1 MAGFRKAA
9 DRTLVGRSG
18 PICNSLSVQLVG
30 RLAQWLAR
38 LLYTQL
44 VGGSSPSSPTTFF
57 QRSTRRSPW
66 RWPSA
71 NPPGPLPQCIPKLL
85 VSAHEQLFS
94 GYNADVR
101 RYGKQRSNTAAR
113 SADVPVRSEVRP
125 GQRAGIDPHRTASHR
140 IAPHRTARH
149 RAAPGE
155 GALRWGFADCGRPGR
170 SRNRIL
176 QRPWASPPLP
186 RRCPGGEA
194 VQLGFWASCLHK
206 FGGGTV
212 PVSVANATGVLPPP
226 APSLRAPDAAPARKT
241 SRGQDRPP
249 GLASGADK
257 QLTNSLN

>member
-85 VSAHEQLFS
+85 VSADGQLFS

-113 SADVPVRSEVRP
+113 SADVPFRSEVRP

-140 IAPHRTARH
+140 PTPRRARGRRTPLGFR
-149 RAAPGE
+149 RLRTPGPE
-155 GALRWGFADCGRPGR
+155 PD
-170 SRNRIL
+170 RIL
-176 QRPWASPPLP
+176 QRPLASPPVP
-186 RRCPGGEA
+186 RR
-194 VQLGFWASCLHK
+194 
-206 FGGGTV
+206 
-212 PVSVANATGVLPPP
+212 
-226 APSLRAPDAAPARKT
+226 
-241 SRGQDRPP
+241 
-249 GLASGADK
+249 
-257 QLTNSLN
+257 

>member
-140 IAPHRTARH
+140 IAPHRTASH
-149 RAAPGE
+149 RSTPRRARGRRTPLGFRRLRTPGPEPEPNPPTPVGFTAA
-155 GALRWGFADCGRPGR
+155 A
-170 SRNRIL
+170 
-176 QRPWASPPLP
+176 PPLP
-186 RRCPGGEA
+186 RR
-194 VQLGFWASCLHK
+194 
-206 FGGGTV
+206 
-212 PVSVANATGVLPPP
+212 
-226 APSLRAPDAAPARKT
+226 
-241 SRGQDRPP
+241 
-249 GLASGADK
+249 
-257 QLTNSLN
+257 

>member
-140 IAPHRTARH
+140 IAPLDTA
-149 RAAPGE
+149 P
-155 GALRWGFADCGRPGR
+155 RPGKAH
-170 SRNRIL
+170 SVGV
-176 QRPWASPPLP
+176 SPIADARAGAGTESSNARGLH
-186 RRCPGGEA
+186 RRCPA
-194 VQLGFWASCLHK
+194 
-206 FGGGTV
+206 
-212 PVSVANATGVLPPP
+212 
-226 APSLRAPDAAPARKT
+226 AAPAVKQFSSVFGRRA
-241 SRGQDRPP
+241 SINSAAAPSPSAWQMPLAFCRRPP
-249 GLASGADK
+249 LVSARPTRPRRAKHPAARIDRRAW
-257 QLTNSLN
+257 LPVPTNNSRTH